1 MNTFCTASNIPSQQG
16 RRVVITGANSGIGFH
31 TALEL
36 ARHGAEVILPAR
48 TQAKAQDAVVRIHA
62 EVPDAKVLAEIL
74 DLADQSSVRAF
85 AARTIERFPG
95 HSLDLLINNAG
106 VMAIPKREVTVD
118 GFERQFATNYLGPF
132 ALTAL
137 LLPSI
142 KPQPGSRIVTVSST
156 AGNFGKIE
164 VDNLQSERRYRP
176 MWQAYAQSKLADLIF
191 TLELQR
197 KLTASHS
204 PILSTA
210 AHPGYAVTNL
220 QTSGP
225 GEGNL
230 PMKIMMK
237 LLHGLSHDAR
247 HGALP
252 TLFAAVSP
260 TAQPGGYYGP
270 DGLFETKGNPTA
282 AKIPAA
288 AKDQAV
294 AARLWEQSERL
305 TGATFASLVSLAT
318 ADASYLPSDPK
329 PHTRG
334 KGIGVDAKGGG
345 SDWAHSERPVI
356 R

>member
-1 MNTFCTASNIPSQQG
+1 MKTLWTASNIPSQRG

-48 TQAKAQDAVVRIHA
+48 TEAKAHDAVDRIRA
-62 EVPDAKVLAEIL
+62 EVPDANVVAEIL

-85 AARTIERFPG
+85 AARCIERFPG
-95 HSLDLLINNAG
+95 QSLDLLINNAG
-106 VMAIPKREVTVD
+106 VMAIPTREVTVD
-118 GFERQFATNYLGPF
+118 GFERQFATNYLGHF

-142 KPQPGSRIVTVSST
+142 KPQSGSRIVTVSST
-156 AGNFGKIE
+156 ASNFGKIAF
-164 VDNLQSERRYRP
+164 DNLQSERRYSP
-176 MWQAYAQSKLADLIF
+176 TWQAYAQSKLADLIF
-191 TLELQR
+191 ALELQR
-197 KLTASHS
+197 RLTAAHS

-225 GEGNL
+225 GDGNL
-230 PMKIMMK
+230 LMKIMMK
-237 LLHGLSHDAR
+237 LLHNLSHDAL

-270 DGLFETKGNPTA
+270 DGLFELKGDPTA

-294 AARLWEQSERL
+294 ATRLWQQSERL
-305 TGATFASLVSLAT
+305 TGAAFASAFPGLVSLTSAN
-318 ADASYLPSDPK
+318 ASYIPSVYSK
-329 PHTRG
+329 
-334 KGIGVDAKGGG
+334 
-345 SDWAHSERPVI
+345 
-356 R
+356 

>member
-1 MNTFCTASNIPSQQG
+1 MKTPWTANNIPSQEG

-36 ARHGAEVILPAR
+36 ARHGAELILPAR
-48 TQAKAQDAVVRIHA
+48 TEAKAHAAVERIRA
-62 EVPDAKVLAEIL
+62 EVPDAKVLAEIV

-85 AARTIERFPG
+85 AARTIKRFPG
-95 HSLDLLINNAG
+95 RSLDLLINNAG
-106 VMAIPKREVTVD
+106 VMAIPRREVTVD

-142 KPQPGSRIVTVSST
+142 RPQPGSRIVTVCSN
-156 AGNFGKIE
+156 AGKYGKIE
-164 VDNLQSERRYRP
+164 FDNLQSERHYGP
-176 MWQAYAQSKLADLIF
+176 MFGAYTQSKLADLIF

-197 KLTASHS
+197 RLSTAHS
-204 PILSTA
+204 PILSVA

-220 QTSGP
+220 HDSGP
-225 GEGNL
+225 GAGNS
-230 PMKIMMK
+230 PMKMMLN
-237 LLHGLSHDAR
+237 LLHPLSQDAH

-260 TAQPGGYYGP
+260 NAQPGGYYGP
-270 DGLFETKGNPTA
+270 DGFLETKGNPAA

-294 AARLWEQSERL
+294 AARLWEESERL
-305 TGATFASLVSLAT
+305 TGGTFASIGSLT
-318 ADASYLPSDPK
+318 RADLHHVPS
-329 PHTRG
+329 
-334 KGIGVDAKGGG
+334 V
-345 SDWAHSERPVI
+345 
-356 R
+356 

>member
-1 MNTFCTASNIPSQQG
+1 MNNLWSVANIASQQG
-16 RRVVITGANSGIGFH
+16 RRVVITGGNSGIGFH

-48 TQAKAQDAVVRIHA
+48 TQAKAQDAVVRIRA
-62 EVPDAKVLAEIL
+62 EVPNAKLLAEII

-85 AARTIERFPG
+85 AMRYIERFPG
-95 HSLDLLINNAG
+95 QSLDLLINNAG
-106 VMAIPKREVTVD
+106 VMAIPTREISVD

-156 AGNFGKIE
+156 AGNYGKIDF
-164 VDNLQSERRYRP
+164 DNLQSERRYSP

-191 TLELQR
+191 ALQLQR
-197 KLTASHS
+197 NLTAAHS

-225 GEGNL
+225 GDGNL
-230 PMKIMMK
+230 FLKIILK
-237 LLHGLSHDAR
+237 LLSSFSQDAQ

-260 TAQPGGYYGP
+260 TAQAGGYYGP
-270 DGLFETKGNPTA
+270 NGLFELKGNPSA

-294 AARLWEQSERL
+294 AVRLWEEAERL
-305 TGATFASLVSLAT
+305 TGASFATLVNL
-318 ADASYLPSDPK
+318 
-329 PHTRG
+329 TR
-334 KGIGVDAKGGG
+334 A
-345 SDWAHSERPVI
+345 ANQRAMA
-356 R
+356 

>member
-1 MNTFCTASNIPSQQG
+1 
-16 RRVVITGANSGIGFH
+16 
-31 TALEL
+31 
-36 ARHGAEVILPAR
+36 VILPAR
-48 TQAKAQDAVVRIHA
+48 TEAKAQDAVDRIRA
-62 EVPDAKVLAEIL
+62 EVPDAKVHLEIL

-95 HSLDLLINNAG
+95 QSLDLLINNAG
-106 VMAIPKREVTVD
+106 VMAIPTREVTVD

-142 KPQPGSRIVTVSST
+142 KPQPGSRIVTVSSN
-156 AGNFGKIE
+156 AGKYGKIAF
-164 VDNLQSERRYRP
+164 DNLQSERRYSP
-176 MWQAYAQSKLADLIF
+176 MFGAYTQSKLADLIF

-197 KLTASHS
+197 RLTAAHS
-204 PILSTA
+204 PILSVA

-220 QTSGP
+220 HDSGP
-225 GEGNL
+225 GDGNS
-230 PMKIMMK
+230 PMKMMLN
-237 LLHGLSHDAR
+237 LLHPLSQDAH

-270 DGLFETKGNPTA
+270 DGFLETKGDPTA

-305 TGATFASLVSLAT
+305 TGTNFAYLESL
-318 ADASYLPSDPK
+318 
-329 PHTRG
+329 
-334 KGIGVDAKGGG
+334 
-345 SDWAHSERPVI
+345 
-356 R
+356 